1 MSKTVK
7 NLMAFGGTGKSAVCF
22 LSLSSTTWAKA
33 DYRGTVLGTPA
44 PSDHTLVLFWK

>member
-7 NLMAFGGTGKSAVCF
+7 NLMAFGGTGKSV
-22 LSLSSTTWAKA
+22 SLSSTTWAKA

-44 PSDHTLVLFWK
+44 PSDHTLVLF